1 MSSPC
6 MDHIYKN
13 SNNLKKKTKKHEVLA
28 SEFLTTTFLPSS
40 GLERTGASCKGKGE
54 HNCTLKTSSEAGLYI
69 IY

>member
-1 MSSPC
+1 
-6 MDHIYKN
+6 MDHVYKN
-13 SNNLKKKTKKHEVLA
+13 SNNLKKKKKNKTKHEVLA

-54 HNCTLKTSSEAGLYI
+54 HNCTLKTSLEAGLYI